1 MRATRDLPG
10 RVVAEE
16 GDVLAD
22 LVTLLLNDA
31 LRYPHQVPDFLIVR
45 GEGPKGIT
53 ENGRNGQAMGITSP
67 NLGQY
72 RYRGMTAPPEHARSF
87 ALKERAINYQISG
100 SNVPGLFLTCDANLR
115 ASPQKTG
122 ATLRMPGIHTLPHTA

>member
-31 LRYPHQVPDFLIVR
+31 LRYPHQVPDFLVVR
-45 GEGPKGIT
+45 
-53 ENGRNGQAMGITSP
+53 
-67 NLGQY
+67 
-72 RYRGMTAPPEHARSF
+72 
-87 ALKERAINYQISG
+87 KE
-100 SNVPGLFLTCDANLR
+100 
-115 ASPQKTG
+115 
-122 ATLRMPGIHTLPHTA
+122 ATRDYIKYTKR